1 MLGLRTC
8 LITFNTNLAHFGDV
22 SADNRCYGGRVMHT
36 AGLMSPA
43 GKEVADEAHRG
54 VVVGRGTDG
63 GDLGPATFQR
73 HMICKVAR

>member
-1 MLGLRTC
+1 
-8 LITFNTNLAHFGDV
+8 
-22 SADNRCYGGRVMHT
+22 MHT
-36 AGLMSPA
+36 AGLMAGLMSPA